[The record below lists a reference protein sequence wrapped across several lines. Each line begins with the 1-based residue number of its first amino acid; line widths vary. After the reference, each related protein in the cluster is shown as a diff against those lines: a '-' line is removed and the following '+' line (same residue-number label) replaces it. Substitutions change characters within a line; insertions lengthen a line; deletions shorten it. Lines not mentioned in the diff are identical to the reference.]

1 MKVDP
6 GSDAGRL
13 DDDALV
19 VAIGRGDRDALRVL
33 LERWGP
39 RVRAFL
45 QRTLGSTRDAEDL
58 TQETFVRVYGA
69 ATRYR
74 PSGRFPAWLFRIAG
88 NLARR
93 ELRRRKLI
101 ALVLGEPD
109 TRPEEIFASLPTSGS
124 FDPESPLRDAEIRR
138 AMASALARLP
148 ERQRMAVLLRFYEEM
163 PVADIATALG
173 IGTRAAESL
182 LSRATRTLRALLQD
196 LH

>member
-1 MKVDP
+1 MKLEP
-6 GSDAGRL
+6 GSGL

-19 VAIGRGDRDALRVL
+19 TAIARGDRDALRVL

-45 QRTLGSTRDAEDL
+45 QRTLGSSRDAEDL
-58 TQETFVRVYGA
+58 TQETFLRVYRA
-69 ATRYR
+69 AERYR

-101 ALVLGEPD
+101 ALVLGEPA
-109 TRPEEIFASLPTSGS
+109 TRPEEIFASLPASS
-124 FDPESPLRDAEIRR
+124 AFDPESPLRDAEIRR
-138 AMASALARLP
+138 ALATALARLP
-148 ERQRMAVLLRFYEEM
+148 ARQRMAVLLRFYEEM

-182 LSRATRTLRALLQD
+182 LARATRTLRASLQD
-196 LH
+196 QRS

>member
-6 GSDAGRL
+6 GSDADRL

-19 VAIGRGDRDALRVL
+19 AAIGSGDRDALRLL

-58 TQETFVRVYGA
+58 TQETFVRIYGA
-69 ATRYR
+69 AARYR

-101 ALVLGEPD
+101 ALVLGEPA
-109 TRPEEIFASLPTSGS
+109 TRPEEIFASLPASGA
-124 FDPESPLRDAEIRR
+124 FDPESPLRDADLAHI
-138 AMASALARLP
+138 APGSALRHRGGSSWRGRRSSRGRGTMSNP
-148 ERQRMAVLLRFYEEM
+148 ERRKTQSRGLCMQRREK
-163 PVADIATALG
+163 P
-173 IGTRAAESL
+173 
-182 LSRATRTLRALLQD
+182 
-196 LH
+196 

>member
-1 MKVDP
+1 LKVDP
-6 GSDAGRL
+6 GSDADRL

-19 VAIGRGDRDALRVL
+19 AAIGSGDRDALRLL

-58 TQETFVRVYGA
+58 TQETFVRIYGA
-69 ATRYR
+69 AARYR

-101 ALVLGEPD
+101 ALVLGEPA
-109 TRPEEIFASLPTSGS
+109 TRPEEIFASLPASGA

-138 AMASALARLP
+138 AMAAALARLP

-163 PVADIATALG
+163 PVADIASALG

-182 LSRATRTLRALLQD
+182 LARATRTLRKLLQD